1 MVSNK
6 AIWILII
13 LSLLLLGASFAIST
27 LNTDSEELNTD
38 TGEGGNQQ
46 GSIGLIVNPPTPSSN
61 VSGAG

>member
-6 AIWILII
+6 TIWILII

-38 TGEGGNQQ
+38 TGGGGNQQ
-46 GSIGLIVNPPTPSSN
+46 GSIGLIISPPTPP
-61 VSGAG
+61 SGAG